1 MTSGGSRTIHPFQ
14 PTAATILDAELNA
27 RFRGLDGHDWNEWF
41 EIQCDTAST
50 VPLGAKRAWLNR
62 RKASHK
68 GIKERVSLRH
78 LIAGAADQAYLA
90 EIGTLVNLERLELEH
105 PLTALDL
112 SPLHALKKLKHLR
125 IVSPRRITDFK
136 PLLELPSLKTLF
148 IESPG
153 RMTEID
159 WLRGADHIEVLGI
172 EGSIW
177 KPHVIP
183 SLAPLSGL
191 KSLKAF
197 FATSVRLKDQNL
209 SALGSCPQLEYLSC
223 ARFAPRASFEDLH
236 ALNPRLVCGWFDP
249 ESWDDAALLRRLNA

>member
-1 MTSGGSRTIHPFQ
+1 MTAAGARTIYPFT
-14 PTAATILDAELNA
+14 PASLTALDSNLNA

-41 EIQCDTAST
+41 EIQCDNAST
-50 VPLGAKRAWLNR
+50 VPPGAERAWLNR
-62 RKASHK
+62 KKASHK
-68 GIKERVSLRH
+68 GIRERLSLTH
-78 LIAGAADQAYLA
+78 LIAGAADQSYLA

-105 PLTALDL
+105 PVTAHDL

-125 IVSPRRITDFK
+125 LVSPRRITDFK
-136 PLLELPSLKTLF
+136 PLLELSSLKTLF
-148 IESPG
+148 IENLG
-153 RMTEID
+153 HMTEID

-197 FATSVRLKDQNL
+197 FATSVRLKDQDL
-209 SALGSCPQLEYLSC
+209 SALGSCPRLEYLSC
-223 ARFAPRASFEDLH
+223 ARFAPRASFERLH
-236 ALNPRLVCGWFDP
+236 ALNSRLVCRWFGP
-249 ESWDDAALLRRLNA
+249 EGWDDANLLRD